1 MDDNAAT
8 QNSSRIT
15 GSFVNPVGHND
26 LSEYESA
33 RLEQN
38 NVQAQS

>member
-1 MDDNAAT
+1 MKDTAVAK
-8 QNSSRIT
+8 
-15 GSFVNPVGHND
+15 GSFVNQLGQND

-38 NVQAQS
+38 NVQA